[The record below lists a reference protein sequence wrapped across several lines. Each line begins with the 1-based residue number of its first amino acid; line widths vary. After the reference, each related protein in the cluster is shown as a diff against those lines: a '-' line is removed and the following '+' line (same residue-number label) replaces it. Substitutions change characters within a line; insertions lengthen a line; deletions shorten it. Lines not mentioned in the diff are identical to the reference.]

1 MPLFPRLIRDFH
13 MGRIQMALRRAL
25 ALLGQFL
32 LPFRQGLLSLGDLA
46 LLVGQPSSHFFTTVR
61 PRN

>member
-1 MPLFPRLIRDFH
+1 